1 MMTPHLL
8 SCRGLAPAALLSA
21 LTIATSPDAHAAA
34 CPTLHP
40 VYIAGSSAVK
50 PFLKLVAAE
59 LVQLSTP
66 INVIYQGQGSC
77 TGVGYLST
85 TPSGTITGNASIWDS
100 TGTETTCTLD
110 LAGNAVDI
118 GVSDVYAS
126 TCTSTALPADV
137 KDFYGPIQSMTFAVP
152 VTSVNNTISAEAA
165 YLVYGFGAAGAV
177 PNYNDD
183 TLIFQRSAS
192 SGTQNMLATAIGV
205 PAAKWKGVSNG
216 TTGNILT
223 SLASAATA
231 GNQDHAIGILSMDAV
246 EANAASV
253 KPLAY
258 QHYDQS
264 CAYWPGSTASSLDLA
279 NVRDGHYMVWGPLHM
294 LAHTTSGVIQNADVK
309 AVVDVLAGNT
319 VPTFDLIAAEAKG
332 GVVPDCAM
340 KVTRSSEIGPLSSNN
355 RSTICDCKFEFEAT
369 GTAPSG
375 CVSCSSATDCTGKT
389 RDGLSTPVCNYGYC
403 EVQ

>member
-1 MMTPHLL
+1 MTTRSLL
-8 SCRGLAPAALLSA
+8 SHRGLVPAALLSA
-21 LTIATSPDAHAAA
+21 LAVAAAPDAHAAA
-34 CPTLHP
+34 CPTSHP
-40 VYIAGSSAVK
+40 VYVAGSSAVK
-50 PFLKLVAAE
+50 PFLKLLAAQ
-59 LVQLSTP
+59 LVQLATP

-77 TGVGYLST
+77 TGVSYLST

-100 TGTETTCTLD
+100 TATETTCTLD

-137 KDFYGPIQSMTFAVP
+137 KDFYGPVQSMTFAVP
-152 VTSVNNTISAEAA
+152 ATSVNNTISAEAA
-165 YLVYGFGAAGAV
+165 YLVYGFGAAGLV
-177 PNYNDD
+177 PNYNDN

-205 PAAKWKGVSNG
+205 PAAKWQGVSNG
-216 TTGNILT
+216 TTGNMLT
-223 SLASAATA
+223 SLASSVSA
-231 GNQDHAIGILSMDAV
+231 GTQDHAIGILAMDAV
-246 EANAASV
+246 EANAAAV

-258 QHYDQS
+258 QHYGQS
-264 CAYWPGSTASSLDLA
+264 CAYWPSSTASSLDLA

-309 AVVDVLAGNT
+309 AVVDILAGT
-319 VPTFDLIAAEAKG
+319 AVPTFDLIKAEAKA

-340 KVTRSSEIGPLSSNN
+340 RVTRSSEIGALSSYMPAK
-355 RSTICDCKFEFEAT
+355 SCECKFVFEAT
-369 GTAPSG
+369 GTAPS
-375 CVSCSSATDCTGKT
+375 SCKTCNTANGNADCA
-389 RDGLSTPVCNYGYC
+389 STPSTPICNYGYC